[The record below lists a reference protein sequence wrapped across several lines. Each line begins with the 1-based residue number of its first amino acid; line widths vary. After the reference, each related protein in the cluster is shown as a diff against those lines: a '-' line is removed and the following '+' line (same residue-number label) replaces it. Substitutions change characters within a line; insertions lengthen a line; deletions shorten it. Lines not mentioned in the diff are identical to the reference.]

1 MGKLLIDMTL
11 SPDVASLGGL
21 HTTTTTYASSGVPST
36 FAPGSGS
43 STSARE
49 FMTGSTGPVQTG
61 AAAFSNNTG
70 TFGDRAGAAATTA
83 AATIPAGLAGLAP
96 SHTHE
101 QSASRKEFD
110 GLAPSHTHE
119 PVTTGTGPLAGLN
132 SSEANNTHEP
142 SSPLKALAQAT
153 SPILG
158 STAGTTTSA
167 AHIDAKTVGSAH
179 HEPADALKSLA
190 AATSPVLGSTAG
202 STTEKAHHE
211 IENVGHTPAQPLKEL
226 ANSTSSSLGLG
237 SSTGVKTG
245 NATPA
250 TANTTTTESHGLAET
265 VTLAG
270 TSVLGALGAAATG
283 FLQGANEVVHNAT
296 GVDLL
301 HGDPVSLGLIILIR
315 CHGG

>member
-1 MGKLLIDMTL
+1 
-11 SPDVASLGGL
+11 
-21 HTTTTTYASSGVPST
+21 
-36 FAPGSGS
+36 
-43 STSARE
+43 
-49 FMTGSTGPVQTG
+49 MTGSTGPVQTG
-61 AAAFSNNTG
+61 ATAFSNNTG
-70 TFGDRAGAAATTA
+70 SFSDRAGAAGVAATTA
-83 AATIPAGLAGLAP
+83 AATAIPAGLAGLAP

-101 QSASRKEFD
+101 QSASRKEFE

-119 PVTTGTGPLAGLN
+119 PATTGSGPLAGLN
-132 SSEANNTHEP
+132 SSDANNTHEP

-226 ANSTSSSLGLG
+226 AHSTSSSLGLG
-237 SSTGVKTG
+237 SSITGAKTG

-250 TANTTTTESHGLAET
+250 AANTTTTESHGLAET

-270 TSVLGALGAAATG
+270 TSVLGALTVAATG
-283 FLQGANEVVHNAT
+283 LLQGANEVVHNAT

-301 HGDPVSLGLIILIR
+301 HGDPVSSVVLPANR
-315 CHGG
+315 CHRG